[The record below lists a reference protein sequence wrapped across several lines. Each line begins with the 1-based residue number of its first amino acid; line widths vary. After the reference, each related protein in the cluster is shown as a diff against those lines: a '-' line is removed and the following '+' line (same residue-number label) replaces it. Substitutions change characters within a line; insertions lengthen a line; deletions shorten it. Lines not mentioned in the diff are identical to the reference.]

1 MIRRPPRSTRT
12 DTLFPY
18 TTLFRN
24 FRLHGLITLFHYT
37 CGHEL
42 DAEEEKRSLP
52 TISSGARRR
61 PCRAGWPVAVDRCG
75 AAFWHGRAL
84 CRDGRGIC
92 LWRSHGAL
100 VDAGGQSAFAAINRN
115 RLEASQTIQG
125 NAGHQPGEA
134 GRFMGDMGGNCRHIL
149 FGALVLEWGLPV
161 LHGNVRCG
169 RALAIRPLYP
179 L

>member
-1 MIRRPPRSTRT
+1 M
-12 DTLFPY
+12 LFFFFKQKTAY
-18 TTLFRN
+18 EMRISDWSSDVCSSDLLT
-24 FRLHGLITLFHYT
+24 TLFHYT

-100 VDAGGQSAFAAINRN
+100 VDAGGHSAFAAINRN
-115 RLEASQTIQG
+115 RLEATQTIQR
-125 NAGHQPGEA
+125 NPGHQRA
-134 GRFMGDMGGNCRHIL
+134 KAFRLMGARGGKCTQK
-149 FGALVLEWGLPV
+149 
-161 LHGNVRCG
+161 
-169 RALAIRPLYP
+169 
-179 L
+179 

>member
-1 MIRRPPRSTRT
+1 M
-12 DTLFPY
+12 LFFFFKQKTAY
-18 TTLFRN
+18 EMRISDWSSDVCSSDLLT
-24 FRLHGLITLFHYT
+24 TLFHYT

-100 VDAGGQSAFAAINRN
+100 VDAGGQRAFAALNRN
-115 RLEASQTIQG
+115 QPEATQTIQG
-125 NAGHQPGEA
+125 NAGNQTVELEWFLGH
-134 GRFMGDMGGNCRHIL
+134 MGGHWHEIWLCAV
-149 FGALVLEWGLPV
+149 G
-161 LHGNVRCG
+161 
-169 RALAIRPLYP
+169 
-179 L
+179 